1 LIKEVAPVASF
12 YVYTNF
18 PSISLSLRE
27 VDDIKNKENSEEGP
41 YMEISKKKPAFPIN
55 QGLRKYLRKYGRE
68 NSIALTYE
76 DMKRWNDSTPVYDSN
91 GKNTLWD
98 SVIYDSSTQEEIL
111 QGLVKIYA
119 QLKTDGDEELY
130 GHLKVGQIDY
140 CLFGNSN
147 PFRVK
152 IVNQLNDNHD
162 YFYIKK
168 ADASRVYGL
177 ELEHILSPNRIEYMV
192 DGDTLVEAHIAG
204 IPGDQFVENYM
215 DTANFYPSAMAREFV
230 KFNTRCFVML
240 LGDMRSYNYVIDVTP
255 DFDREQ
261 YRVRPIDF
269 DQTAYEGR
277 KNHYLPQYYKENNKI
292 VDFCIELLTPQTV
305 EQYRYEERTLMKRRY
320 KLAQARLNRLL
331 DSMLYQEISTP
342 EKIKSL
348 AEDLNKYHNTKRFS
362 KYRHMGRI
370 LKSHLSLMLGK
381 PKPKKFHG
389 KVDFKSKGD

>member
-1 LIKEVAPVASF
+1 ME
-12 YVYTNF
+12 N
-18 PSISLSLRE
+18 
-27 VDDIKNKENSEEGP
+27 IKNSKKSDP
-41 YMEISKKKPAFPIN
+41 KSFMEISRKKPAFPIN
-55 QGLRKYLRKYGRE
+55 QGLRKYLRKYKRE
-68 NSIALTYE
+68 DSINLTYD

-91 GKNTLWD
+91 GKNTLWE
-98 SVIYDSSTQEEIL
+98 SVIYDRSIQDEIL
-111 QGLVKIYA
+111 LGLREIYA
-119 QLKTDGDEELY
+119 QLKTDGDTEIIS
-130 GHLKVGQIDY
+130 HLKVGQIDY
-140 CLFGNSN
+140 CLFGNSH

-152 IVNQLNDNHD
+152 IVNKINDNHD

-192 DGDTLVEAHIAG
+192 DGNTLVEAHIAG
-204 IPGDQFVENYM
+204 IPGDQFMEYHM
-215 DTANFYPSAMAREFV
+215 EFPSFYPTGMAKEFV
-230 KFNTRCFVML
+230 KFNERCFVML
-240 LGDMRSYNYVIDVTP
+240 LGDMRSYNYVVDVTP
-255 DFDREQ
+255 DFDKEQ

-292 VDFCIELLTPQTV
+292 IDFCIQLLTPETV

-320 KLAQARLNRLL
+320 KLAMPRLNRLL

-342 EKIKSL
+342 EKIASL
-348 AEDLNKYHNTKRFS
+348 AKDLNHYHGTERFS

-381 PKPKKFHG
+381 PKPKKFPG
-389 KVDFKSKGD
+389 KVNFKEK

>member
-1 LIKEVAPVASF
+1 MNSVE
-12 YVYTNF
+12 N
-18 PSISLSLRE
+18 
-27 VDDIKNKENSEEGP
+27 IKNSKKSDP
-41 YMEISKKKPAFPIN
+41 KSFMEISKKKPAFPIN
-55 QGLRKYLRKYGRE
+55 QGLRKYLRKYKRE
-68 NSIALTYE
+68 DSINLTYD

-91 GKNTLWD
+91 GKNTLWE
-98 SVIYDSSTQEEIL
+98 SVIYDRAIQDEIL
-111 QGLVKIYA
+111 LGLREIYA
-119 QLKTDGDEELY
+119 QLKTDGDTDIIS
-130 GHLKVGQIDY
+130 HLKVGQIDY
-140 CLFGNSN
+140 CLFGNSH

-152 IVNQLNDNHD
+152 IVNKINDHHD

-192 DGDTLVEAHIAG
+192 DGNTLVEAHIAG
-204 IPGDQFVENYM
+204 IPGDQFMEYNM
-215 DTANFYPSAMAREFV
+215 EFPSFYPTGMAKEFV
-230 KFNTRCFVML
+230 KFNERCFVML
-240 LGDMRSYNYVIDVTP
+240 LGDMRSYNYVVDVTP
-255 DFDREQ
+255 DFDKEQ

-292 VDFCIELLTPQTV
+292 IDFCIELLTPETV

-320 KLAQARLNRLL
+320 KLAMPRLNRLL

-342 EKIKSL
+342 EKIASL
-348 AEDLNKYHNTKRFS
+348 AEDLNKYHGTQRFS

-381 PKPKKFHG
+381 PKPKKLPG
-389 KVDFKSKGD
+389 KVNFKDK

>member
-1 LIKEVAPVASF
+1 VENRKNSKSKDSDSF
-12 YVYTNF
+12 
-18 PSISLSLRE
+18 
-27 VDDIKNKENSEEGP
+27 
-41 YMEISKKKPAFPIN
+41 MEISKKKPPFPIN

-68 NSIALTYE
+68 NSIDISYE
-76 DMKRWNDSTPVYDSN
+76 DMKRWTDSTPVYDSN
-91 GKNTLWD
+91 GQDTLWE
-98 SVIYDSSTQEEIL
+98 SVIYDGSTQEEIL
-111 QGLVKIYA
+111 NGLRQIYA
-119 QLKTDGDEELY
+119 QLKTDGETQVY
-130 GHLKVGQIDY
+130 SHLKVGQIDY

-204 IPGDQFVENYM
+204 IPGDQFVEYYM
-215 DTANFYPSAMAREFV
+215 DLATFYPTGMAREFV
-230 KFNTRCFVML
+230 KFNERCFVML

-277 KNHYLPQYYKENNKI
+277 KNHYLPQYYKENNRI
-292 VDFCIELLTPQTV
+292 VDFCIQLLTPETV
-305 EQYRYEERTLMKRRY
+305 EQYRYEERTLMQRRY
-320 KLAQARLNRLL
+320 KLATSRLNRLL
-331 DSMLYQEISTP
+331 DSMLYQELSTP

-348 AEDLNKYHNTKRFS
+348 AEDLNKYHNTTRFS

-381 PKPKKFHG
+381 PKPKKPQG
-389 KVDFKSKGD
+389 KVNFKGK